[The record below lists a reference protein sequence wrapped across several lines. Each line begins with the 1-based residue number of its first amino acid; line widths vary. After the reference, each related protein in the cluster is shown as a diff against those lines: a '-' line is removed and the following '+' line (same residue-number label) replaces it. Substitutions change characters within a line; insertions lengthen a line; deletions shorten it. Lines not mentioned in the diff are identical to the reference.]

1 MSGYHDRYARQ
12 YKDGY
17 VGINKPA
24 DSGRNTWFDML
35 ALGVMY
41 GSVVAI
47 AAYILGGI

>member
-1 MSGYHDRYARQ
+1 MSGYHDHYSKLNKWD
-12 YKDGY
+12 KDFR
-17 VGINKPA
+17 VSPV
-24 DSGRNTWFDML
+24 DRSRNTWFDML